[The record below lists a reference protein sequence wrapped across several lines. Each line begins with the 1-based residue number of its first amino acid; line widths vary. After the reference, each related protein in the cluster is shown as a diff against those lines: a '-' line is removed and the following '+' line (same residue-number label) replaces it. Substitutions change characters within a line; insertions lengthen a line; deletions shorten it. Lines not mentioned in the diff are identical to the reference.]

1 MIISING
8 EVVLM
13 SSLFSLI
20 FLVSLIYFIV
30 LWRKKKG
37 AKNTNN
43 QELYQAI
50 SKKKRIVGIV
60 CIATFVLAGV
70 TAPSTTKTATTTNTP
85 QTKTENKKVETQKTL
100 QQKALED
107 KSVPVEYRNALKK
120 GITYANTMHM
130 SKPKVYHQ
138 LTSEYGEKFAPEAA
152 KWAVEHMS
160 DIDWKAQ
167 ALKKA
172 QSYQKDMSMSKER
185 IRKQLTSEYGE
196 GFTQEEADYAISKL
210 AN

>member
-1 MIISING
+1 
-8 EVVLM
+8 M

-60 CIATFVLAGV
+60 CIAAFVLAGV

-85 QTKTENKKVETQKTL
+85 QTKTENKKVETQRTL
-100 QQKALED
+100 QQKALELL
-107 KSVPVEYRNALKK
+107 E
-120 GITYANTMHM
+120 
-130 SKPKVYHQ
+130 KVTGLGPYSYWIGLIASLIVSGLCYQWRLNRIVKRYESQ
-138 LTSEYGEKFAPEAA
+138 L
-152 KWAVEHMS
+152 
-160 DIDWKAQ
+160 
-167 ALKKA
+167 
-172 QSYQKDMSMSKER
+172 
-185 IRKQLTSEYGE
+185 
-196 GFTQEEADYAISKL
+196 
-210 AN
+210 